1 MILKT
6 LPRLLLAALFL
17 TISTHS
23 RAEDCLSNLPADL
36 KSAVEQDNWKI
47 LSPFDL
53 PTTDWKLWKNA
64 HQGRCPGVAVGG
76 FTSKKDSYVIALIQG
91 DDPKNLL
98 EKLVFVTTKKGE
110 PITEIIAP
118 PTQAATL
125 SVVWKLPPGHYA
137 GVDGSKAGISRD
149 SFVYEKVASSARQFY
164 FEGSHIQSFPISN

>member
-6 LPRLLLAALFL
+6 LPKLLVAALLLAIP
-17 TISTHS
+17 TISH
-23 RAEDCLSNLPADL
+23 AQDCLSNLPADL
-36 KSAVEQDNWKI
+36 KAAVEQDNWKI

-53 PTTDWKLWKNA
+53 PTPDWKLWKNA

-76 FTSKKDSYVIALIQG
+76 FTSKQDSYVVALIQG

-98 EKLVFVTTKKGE
+98 EKLVFVTTKKGQ
-110 PITEIIAP
+110 PVTEIVSP
-118 PTQAATL
+118 PTQATTL

-137 GVDGSKAGISRD
+137 GLDGSKAGIGRD